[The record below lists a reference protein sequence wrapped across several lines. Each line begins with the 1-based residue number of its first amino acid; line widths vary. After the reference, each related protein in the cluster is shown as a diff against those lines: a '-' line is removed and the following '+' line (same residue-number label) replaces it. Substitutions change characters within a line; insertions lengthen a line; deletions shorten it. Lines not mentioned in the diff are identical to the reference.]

1 VDVIV
6 LFRARHEIPDTLRS
20 AKQRAVDE
28 FMSTRRDARR
38 LLHRVLMHPRDDVV
52 GVGVGGKLVRNKL
65 TGRPSI
71 RLYVAKKLDR
81 ALLQR
86 DHLLPAEID
95 GVETDVIEIGRLHAQ
110 VPAARRRQRP
120 VRPGCSIGFRLE
132 SPHDDLLMAGTLGAV
147 VVRGEK
153 RFLLSN
159 NHVLANENELPV
171 GTVIYQPGLLDHG
184 NPGTDAV
191 ARLAQFAPL
200 SASAPNRVD
209 CAIAEIIDSELTST
223 RLVSSKIGKLS
234 GPQPIDAA
242 QDMSVLKVGRGSG
255 FTTGKVFDVSA
266 SLTLQYELGEL
277 TFADQI
283 LIRGTLAAFS
293 EYGDSGALV
302 IDAATR
308 RAVGLLIGGNGEFSI
323 ANHLDDVL
331 TELGVTLAV

>member
-1 VDVIV
+1 VV
-6 LFRARHEIPDTLRS
+6 FRARHEIPDALRS

-28 FMSTRRDARR
+28 FLSTRRGARR
-38 LLHRVLMHPRDDVV
+38 LLQRIATHPRDNVV
-52 GVGVGGKLVRNKL
+52 GVGVGSKLVRKRL

-71 RLYVAKKLDR
+71 RLYVAKKIDR
-81 ALLQR
+81 TLLQP
-86 DHLLPAEID
+86 DHLLPAELD
-95 GVETDVIEIGRLHAQ
+95 GVETDVIEVGRLHAQ
-110 VPAARRRQRP
+110 VPTARRRQRP

-132 SPHDDLLMAGTLGAV
+132 PPHDDLLMAGTLGAV
-147 VVRGEK
+147 VVRGAK
-153 RFLLSN
+153 RFILSN
-159 NHVLANENELPV
+159 NHVLANENGLPI

-184 NPGTDAV
+184 DPSADAV

-209 CAIAEIIDSELTST
+209 CAIAEIIDSERTST

-234 GPQPIDAA
+234 GPQPIAA
-242 QDMSVLKVGRGSG
+242 VEAMSVLKVGRGSG
-255 FTTGKVFDVSA
+255 FTTGNVFDVSA
-266 SLTLQYELGEL
+266 SLALQYELGEL

-283 LIRGTLAAFS
+283 LIRGAPAAFS